1 MRKYAYL
8 AKLEE
13 LLGALPPQE
22 RQDALNY
29 YEEYFDA
36 AGSENEE
43 KTAEELGD
51 PATVARKI
59 LEEEEVAETESPE
72 QEETAPSGEE
82 DTPKPVTP
90 PEGPEPPTL
99 EKPEQYPTSGAA
111 SYSGKKPERKGPRL
125 WLIFWLVVILALVV
139 QVSVLL
145 MNVTGLGGN
154 SAYQMAASSVE
165 YAESAAV
172 EYTESVPVSP
182 TAFAQEEP
190 RPTDSGSGMGDDA
203 ITYSGTLETPGDGKL
218 FITLT
223 CGTLTL
229 KTGEE
234 ASVEVRNVDVS
245 DNVSYGST
253 VDYGYA
259 FVCNSTDPD
268 TQVTITLP
276 PHAFYSV
283 EAKITTS
290 GNIDLGNLQ
299 INQIDAF
306 TAEGSIQSG
315 TLQAAYLNV
324 QSASGDI
331 RLDKIADGNG
341 YDANDVCLQA
351 PHGSVTA
358 SFSAPRDEWQ
368 AEITAPEGI
377 VETLTDN
384 GISENAPRK
393 LEVLAAETAELQYGV
408 Q

>member
-8 AKLEE
+8 ARLEE
-13 LLGALPPQE
+13 LLQALPPQE

-59 LEEEEVAETESPE
+59 LEEEGVAGTEPPSQ
-72 QEETAPSGEE
+72 QEYPSSGAAE
-82 DTPKPVTP
+82 DPKPVAP
-90 PEGPEPPTL
+90 PAGPEPPAL
-99 EKPEQYPTSGAA
+99 EDPASYPASGAA
-111 SYSGKKPERKGPRL
+111 CVARQKPGRKGPRL

-145 MNVTGLGGN
+145 LNVTGLGGH
-154 SAYQMAASSVE
+154 SGYQMAASSVE

-172 EYTESVPVSP
+172 EYTESMPVSA
-182 TAFAQEEP
+182 TAYGQEEP
-190 RPTDSGSGMGDDA
+190 RPTDPAGERDDGA
-203 ITYSGTLETPGDGKL
+203 VTYSGTLETPGDGKL

-229 KTGEE
+229 QTGEE

-245 DNVSYGST
+245 DNVRYGST
-253 VDYGYA
+253 VDYGYT

-276 PHAFYSV
+276 PQAFHSV

-290 GNIDLGNLQ
+290 GNINLGNLQ

-315 TLQAAYLNV
+315 TLQAAYLNI

-331 RLDKIADGNG
+331 RLDKVTDGNG

-351 PHGSVTA
+351 PHGSVMA
-358 SFSAPRDEWQ
+358 SFSAPRNEWQ

-384 GISENAPRK
+384 GKSENAPRK
-393 LEVLAAETAELQYGV
+393 LEVLAAGTADLQYGV

>member
-172 EYTESVPVSP
+172 EYTESMPVSP

-229 KTGEE
+229 KTGEK
-234 ASVEVRNVDVS
+234 ASVEVRNTDVS
-245 DNVSYGST
+245 DNVRYGST
-253 VDYGYA
+253 VDYGYT

-331 RLDKIADGNG
+331 RLDKIADGSG